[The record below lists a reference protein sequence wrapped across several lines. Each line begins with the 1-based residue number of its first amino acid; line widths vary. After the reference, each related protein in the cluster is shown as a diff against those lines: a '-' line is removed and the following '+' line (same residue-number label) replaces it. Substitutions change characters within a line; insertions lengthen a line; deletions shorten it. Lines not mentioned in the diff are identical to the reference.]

1 MAGIS
6 PKEHARMGVSHL
18 EEAVLDVLLEA
29 RHEGNCIGPAE
40 ISRRAGI
47 FRERGEGVV
56 SEEGMLND
64 AMVTGVLVKLAMEGK
79 VQRCTQTRA
88 SHQLGWEITG
98 REFDMRRDDAS

>member
-29 RHEGNCIGPAE
+29 KHEGDCIGTAE
-40 ISRRAGI
+40 ISERAGI
-47 FRERGEGVV
+47 FRERGEGIV
-56 SEEGMLND
+56 SEGGMLND
-64 AMVTGVLVKLAMEGK
+64 AIATGVLVKLAMEGK

-88 SHQLGWEITG
+88 SHQFGWELTD
-98 REFDMRRDDAS
+98 R